1 MKISRTLLPLLLIAG
16 ILCSLFIP
24 SEGKS
29 NHPYSFVDLKKKL
42 NQSHLH
48 LKIINRHIY
57 FVGQRR
63 WYGRSV
69 GYRGG
74 YGLGRRYGYGGYGRY
89 GRYGRGYG
97 YGRNRR
103 YGYGRRRYG

>member
-24 SEGKS
+24 SEG
-29 NHPYSFVDLKKKL
+29 
-42 NQSHLH
+42 
-48 LKIINRHIY
+48 
-57 FVGQRR
+57 QRR

-74 YGLGRRYGYGGYGRY
+74 YGLGRRNGYGGYGRY